1 MKKEYR
7 LGRIASLNFS
17 IQPSFFI
24 GTIALWAVFSGIW
37 LWVFALQPLAAI
49 AVGLIVSLL
58 YWASEIIHQFGHAY
72 AARQTGYPMIG
83 IRLGTFLIFSTS
95 LYPEDE
101 KALPSKI
108 HIRRAL
114 GGPIGSFLFTVVTGL
129 IALIVYPGGGV
140 ISQMALFLCLLNFF
154 GFTLG
159 PFLPLGFTN
168 GSTIVEWWGK
178 P

>member
-1 MKKEYR
+1 MKKEYH
-7 LGRIASLNFS
+7 LGRTASLNFS
-17 IQPSFFI
+17 VQPSFFI
-24 GTIALWAVFSGIW
+24 GTVALWAVFSGVW

-58 YWASEIIHQFGHAY
+58 YWASESIHQFGHAY

-83 IRLGTFLIFSTS
+83 IRLGAFLIFSTS

-129 IALIVYPGGGV
+129 IALIIYPIGGV
-140 ISQMALFLCLLNFF
+140 VSQIALFLCLLNFF
-154 GFTLG
+154 VFSLG
-159 PFLPLGFTN
+159 PFLPLGFTD
-168 GSTIVEWWGK
+168 GSTILEWWGK